1 MSAIN
6 NGVNRELPL
15 VSILTPT
22 LNAERHLQEC
32 IDSVSSQDYP
42 HIEHIFADAGSSDHT
57 REIIASSQQVA
68 THAIILTPSL
78 NDKGVGSGLNS
89 ALRRSKG
96 ELIMWLDA
104 DDRLEPSAVR
114 QAVDFFLTNPHSSF
128 IFGQCQI
135 MDASSNVIGSFVI
148 RDFDRWEWVNRW
160 HYMVFCAAMFR
171 RDVLESCG
179 FVNDLGND
187 LKWYL
192 RVAKRFRMERTE
204 ILFTTWR
211 LHEGGISLD
220 VSGRAAKIRRQRAF
234 EDLTT
239 VLSNGGSLF
248 SPRALTYLAVVQ
260 PYLAMRLRPILGG
273 SYPFFR
279 RVDYALKRSIAVSDA
294 NKEEGFIRPLISELR
309 KSIRRS

>member
-1 MSAIN
+1 MSEVES
-6 NGVNRELPL
+6 GVNQALPL

-32 IDSVSSQDYP
+32 IDSVSRQDYP

-57 REIIASSQQVA
+57 REIIACNQHAA
-68 THAIILTPSL
+68 TYAIILTPSI

-89 ALRRSKG
+89 ALRRSTG

-114 QAVDFFLTNPHSSF
+114 QAVDFFLANPNSYF

-148 RDFDRWEWVNRW
+148 RDFDQWEWVNRW

-171 RDVLESCG
+171 REVLESCG

-192 RVAKRFRMERTE
+192 RVAKRFRMERTQ

-220 VSGRAAKIRRQRAF
+220 VSGRASKIRRQRAF

-239 VLSNGGSLF
+239 VLSNGGSPF

-260 PYLAMRLRPILGG
+260 PALARKLRPVLGG
-273 SYPFFR
+273 SYPLLR
-279 RVDYALKRSIAVSDA
+279 KIDYALKRSIAVSNATKAD
-294 NKEEGFIRPLISELR
+294 GFVRPLLLELR
-309 KSIRRS
+309 RSIRGS